1 MFTFADGS
9 NDDVR
14 ADYGKHNVK
23 VLAASDEG
31 DVDFLV
37 YGYMNRG
44 TYEGQMGVVFY
55 HYDAV
60 SYTHLS
66 LAESRWFWT
75 VPRLIS
81 AFSSMI
87 W

>member
-1 MFTFADGS
+1 MGS

-55 HYDAV
+55 HYDED
-60 SYTHLS
+60 SRQYRKNS
-66 LAESRWFWT
+66 LCLFQKDMTS
-75 VPRLIS
+75 
-81 AFSSMI
+81 
-87 W
+87 